1 MMPTRWAARAAAL
14 VSALLLVAL
23 GLAAPSNAAPAPLRI
38 YPLGDSITYGMSPKN
53 AAPGGYRGVLD
64 VALTQ
69 AAVPHLF
76 VGTSVANATATLNRR
91 NQAHHDGHIGYRI
104 EQVDADLDGLAGAN
118 DDNGGH
124 WLTGTATRAP
134 IDPQIALVH
143 LGTNDVAQRF
153 DPSHTYD
160 DAEPFDETDERATF
174 VASMT
179 DRLSTLVD
187 ELERLRPG
195 IVVYVATV
203 IPAATGSLA
212 DQVIADYA
220 VAVRSMVQERA
231 AAGDDVVLVD
241 AYAAFLG
248 PDGRPAPG
256 LLSVDGVHP
265 TATGYTVLGRVFADA
280 LSARW

>member
-1 MMPTRWAARAAAL
+1 MMPTRWVTRAAAL
-14 VSALLLVAL
+14 VSALLLVGVVL
-23 GLAAPSNAAPAPLRI
+23 SAPGNAAPAPLRI
-38 YPLGDSITYGMSPKN
+38 YPLGDSITYGLSPKN
-53 AAPGGYRGVLD
+53 ASPGGYRAVLD

-69 AAVPHLF
+69 STMPHLF
-76 VGTSVANATATLNRR
+76 VGTSVANATPTLNRR

-104 EQVDADLDGLAGAN
+104 DQVDADLDGLAGGS
-118 DDNGGH
+118 DDNGGR

-134 IDPQIALVH
+134 IDPQVALVH

-160 DAEPFDETDERATF
+160 DPEPFDEADERATF

-179 DRLSTLVD
+179 DRLGTLVD

-220 VAVRSMVQERA
+220 VSVRSMVRDRA
-231 AAGDDVVLVD
+231 AAGDRLVLVD

-265 TATGYTVLGRVFADA
+265 TATGYTMLGRVFADA
-280 LSARW
+280 LTAQA